1 MFEAIKKEHGNEASY
16 ECREINNVVIDGVLF
31 TESTLRAAVRNNPYT
46 RLNMCLDVIF
56 GKKKLNILE
65 VGVNQGK
72 LIESILPRKDGVEVY
87 AVEPNPD
94 VITDLQKK
102 FPPNVHIYNIGL
114 GNKTGEG
121 ILHIT
126 KEARNS
132 SQFKPNMN
140 SVHLKRENFQ
150 KTGLD
155 GFEVVK
161 TAPFRIVEGDWLLKK
176 IGIDEIDLMSV
187 NTQGSEFQILEGT
200 KNFLS
205 SGRVKSILIE
215 NDLDDRY
222 LGAKDDFADQQLFL
236 RDNGFKLFDFIL
248 IRDLMPV
255 GIRRIYP
262 LYIHESADPERH
274 MAQKSSQR

>member
-1 MFEAIKKEHGNEASY
+1 MFEAIKKKQGDKASY
-16 ECREINNVVIDGVLF
+16 ERRKIDNVVIDGALF
-31 TESTLRAAVRNNPYT
+31 TESTLRAAIRKDPYT
-46 RLNMCLDVIF
+46 RLNTCLDVIF
-56 GKKKLNILE
+56 GVKKLTVLE
-65 VGVNQGK
+65 VGVNKGK
-72 LIESILPRKDGVEVY
+72 LIQSILTRQHGVEVH
-87 AVEPNPD
+87 AIEPNPD
-94 VITDLQKK
+94 VIVDLQNK
-102 FPPNVHIYNIGL
+102 FPSNVHIYNIGL
-114 GNKTGEG
+114 GNKSGEG
-121 ILHIT
+121 VLYIT

-132 SQFKPNMN
+132 SQFKPNM
-140 SVHLKRENFQ
+140 SSIHLTRESFQ

-161 TAPFRIVEGDWLLKK
+161 TVPFRIVEGDWLMKK
-176 IGIDEIDLMSV
+176 VDVDEIDLMSV

-200 KNFLS
+200 KNFIS

-248 IRDLMPV
+248 IRDLLPV

-262 LYIHESADPERH
+262 LYVHESADPEKRV
-274 MAQKSSQR
+274 AKKLKQQ